1 MEGLTSINL
10 PDERRGTYRLLGIV
24 LDGTL
29 LSAPRVMS
37 TISGSGRI
45 TGQFTPEEVDFIVGV
60 LQAGSLPVDLG
71 DAPITEVSFGP
82 NEAWRQTLVSTV
94 LATLGL
100 LLVIWS
106 LALARS
112 RVLGLAAA
120 WSNLLQ
126 LLLMLAGLEVVRLPL
141 TMPTVLAAAALLLVA
156 AVGNG
161 WICESVHRA
170 KRQGNI
176 PPGPVGRSLVVRAGL
191 LAALL
196 GILWLA
202 SVFVYLLCDAPLRS
216 TAAIVNLGSVAA
228 VATSCLCLPFL
239 ILAARWPDPT
249 READVVA
256 ELVDS
261 SGPLNG

>member
-1 MEGLTSINL
+1 
-10 PDERRGTYRLLGIV
+10 
-24 LDGTL
+24 
-29 LSAPRVMS
+29 
-37 TISGSGRI
+37 
-45 TGQFTPEEVDFIVGV
+45 
-60 LQAGSLPVDLG
+60 
-71 DAPITEVSFGP
+71 VSFGP

-256 ELVDS
+256 ELVDL